1 MKIEILK
8 KCFVGT
14 GGNLRPGDKLEVSD
28 IVAVRLISGGLAKE
42 VKRGGRPKKVE
53 LENRVFDADEIQTPE
68 AE

>member
-14 GGNLRPGDKLEVSD
+14 GGNLRPGDKLEVAD
-28 IVAVRLISGGLAKE
+28 NVAVRLVSGGLAKE
-42 VKRGGRPKKVE
+42 VKRGGRPKKMELDNRAFDVDE
-53 LENRVFDADEIQTPE
+53 LEIPE

>member
-14 GGNLRPGDKLEVSD
+14 GGNLRPGDKIEIDDS
-28 IVAVRLISGGLAKE
+28 IAARLINGGIAKE
-42 VKRGGRPKKVE
+42 AKRGGRPKKME
-53 LENRVFDADEIQTPE
+53 LEDRAFDADDLEIPE

>member
-28 IVAVRLISGGLAKE
+28 VVAVRLISGGFAKE
-42 VKRGGRPKKVE
+42 IKRGGRPKKVE
-53 LENRVFDADEIQTPE
+53 LDNRAFDADELEAPE
-68 AE
+68 AK